1 MSRKLGIYVHIPF
14 CASKCGY
21 CDFYSLAG
29 CDRLMP
35 KYQDA
40 LVAHIRESYG
50 TLKSYEVDTVYF
62 GGGTPSYYGA
72 QRLAEL
78 WTELKNSGRVR
89 RDAEVTLEAN
99 PDSARLKDLK
109 LLRKEGF
116 NRISLGV
123 QSANNDILKLIG
135 RRHNWLQAEQA
146 VQAARDAGFDDLS
159 IDLIYGLPSQTRSDW
174 AEIGRAHV

>member
-78 WTELKNSGRVR
+78 WT
-89 RDAEVTLEAN
+89 
-99 PDSARLKDLK
+99 
-109 LLRKEGF
+109 
-116 NRISLGV
+116 
-123 QSANNDILKLIG
+123 
-135 RRHNWLQAEQA
+135 
-146 VQAARDAGFDDLS
+146 
-159 IDLIYGLPSQTRSDW
+159 
-174 AEIGRAHV
+174 